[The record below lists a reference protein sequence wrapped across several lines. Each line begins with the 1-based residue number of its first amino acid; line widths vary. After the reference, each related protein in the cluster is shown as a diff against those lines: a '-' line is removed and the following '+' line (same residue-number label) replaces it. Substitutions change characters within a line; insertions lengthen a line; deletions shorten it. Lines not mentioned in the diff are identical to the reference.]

1 MKKPKS
7 IWTKKNFTLSTLGLL
22 SAFSSIAAIALINPT
37 TNTTN
42 NLAKTINSKTVLPS
56 NKQIQRNI
64 TDNITNNQSINNP
77 DEVFYTDQELATKDV
92 WDAAGKQE
100 NATNK
105 AYFDNFKKNLEAIND
120 SSPIKDELLKINEE
134 IDKYIEFKKFEKEYT
149 DNTNI
154 TDLVP

>member
-1 MKKPKS
+1 MKKPK
-7 IWTKKNFTLSTLGLL
+7 TAPKKNFTLSILGLL
-22 SAFSSIAAIALINPT
+22 SAFSSIATIALINQT
-37 TNTTN
+37 TNIDNSLT
-42 NLAKTINSKTVLPS
+42 KTINSKTILAT
-56 NKQIQRNI
+56 NKPIQRNI

-100 NATNK
+100 NATNRG
-105 AYFDNFKKNLEAIND
+105 YFNNFKTNLEAIND
-120 SSPIKDELLKINEE
+120 SSPIKDELLKINDE

-154 TDLVP
+154 TNLVP